1 MASTLSWESL
11 WSRSRLG
18 SLVWCLL
25 VVCSGKSR
33 FELAFHSAR
42 VTEKVDQRNGSFLHF
57 WQNTVFATSPPVA
70 ERPAGFHSRIR
81 VHNFRMS
88 RRAVQE
94 APCDARVADGA
105 VRGTIVGALWAMYF
119 WNNESG
125 HVPRD
130 IGALRSVAAFSKF
143 MGISMSGF
151 MIFFGAYNGVLCG
164 AEQMWGADSIVGPV
178 LAGGTMGSAIG
189 AFQQPPRGQ
198 PRMYTIGAYSLFLAV
213 VSAATA
219 SVLKVK

>member
-1 MASTLSWESL
+1 
-11 WSRSRLG
+11 
-18 SLVWCLL
+18 
-25 VVCSGKSR
+25 
-33 FELAFHSAR
+33 
-42 VTEKVDQRNGSFLHF
+42 
-57 WQNTVFATSPPVA
+57 
-70 ERPAGFHSRIR
+70 
-81 VHNFRMS
+81 
-88 RRAVQE
+88 
-94 APCDARVADGA
+94 
-105 VRGTIVGALWAMYF
+105 
-119 WNNESG
+119 
-125 HVPRD
+125 
-130 IGALRSVAAFSKF
+130 

-198 PRMYTIGAYSLFLAV
+198 HRMYTIGAYSLFLAV

>member
-1 MASTLSWESL
+1 MALFYISGNSRHLP
-11 WSRSRLG
+11 RSRNAHEQDFTAG
-18 SLVWCLL
+18 IREHKLL
-25 VVCSGKSR
+25 
-33 FELAFHSAR
+33 
-42 VTEKVDQRNGSFLHF
+42 
-57 WQNTVFATSPPVA
+57 
-70 ERPAGFHSRIR
+70 
-81 VHNFRMS
+81 RMS

>member
-1 MASTLSWESL
+1 M
-11 WSRSRLG
+11 
-18 SLVWCLL
+18 WCLL
-25 VVCSGKSR
+25 VVRSGKSR
-33 FELAFHSAR
+33 FELAFRSYR
-42 VTEKVDQRNGSFLHF
+42 VTEKVVQRNGSFLHF
-57 WQNTVFATSPPVA
+57 WQNIRDISPGRGTPSKISQQDSCA
-70 ERPAGFHSRIR
+70 QAS
-81 VHNFRMS
+81 RMS
-88 RRAVQE
+88 RRAVRE